1 MADWLAH
8 TVMTRMGWFTPPFD
22 TVETLKQRLEPFYD
36 IVDFH
41 VEGAMVYFR
50 AKKR

>member
-1 MADWLAH
+1 MADWLAR
-8 TVMTRMGWFTPPFD
+8 TVMTHMGWFTPPFD
-22 TVETLKQRLEPFYD
+22 TVEAIKQRLEPCYD

-50 AKKR
+50 LKKK